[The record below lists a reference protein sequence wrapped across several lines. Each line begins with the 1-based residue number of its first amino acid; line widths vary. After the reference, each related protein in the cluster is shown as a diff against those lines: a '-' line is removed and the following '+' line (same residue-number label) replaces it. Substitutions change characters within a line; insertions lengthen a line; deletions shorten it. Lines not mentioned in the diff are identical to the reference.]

1 MKTIPSFDVYRPG
14 GDQPESDREHDMI
27 IILGKIETGVFFF
40 TADMLH
46 DWRQQDLPALTDR
59 YFVIMIVGSLIAAG
73 KRFAVAP
80 SFRLRTKTRDAS
92 STLPGRNK
100 HPAGTLPGDADERS

>member
-1 MKTIPSFDVYRPG
+1 MK
-14 GDQPESDREHDMI
+14 QE
-27 IILGKIETGVFFF
+27 FFF

-59 YFVIMIVGSLIAAG
+59 DFVIMIVGSLIAAG
-73 KRFAVAP
+73 KRLAVAP

-100 HPAGTLPGDADERS
+100 HPRGRSPVMRTRGQEVQTIPVSLRFQTNSKSLRQLKRFALATET